1 VYDIHSPRIPSR
13 EEIIGLLKKAVEVL
27 RPDQVWVNPDCG
39 LKTRRWEEVT
49 PSLSAMVEA
58 AREMRSLHVR
68 GG

>member
-13 EEIIGLLKKAVEVL
+13 EEIVALLRKAVEVL

-49 PSLSAMVEA
+49 PALTAMVEA
-58 AREMRSLHVR
+58 ALEMRASVAR
-68 GG
+68 GA